1 MRDEDFN
8 NLHELEDTFWWFV
21 GMRDMQAA
29 LIDPVVRAARP
40 FLRPEADR
48 VVLDLGCGTGGNLE
62 WLRRYG
68 TSATVV
74 GLDVVEQALRFC
86 RTQQK
91 AKVLLASVTDLPYA
105 DSCCDIAG
113 SFDVLIQLPCD
124 GSDERALAEMHRVL
138 RPGGVGFVRV
148 AAYEWMRSGHDD
160 ALNTQRRYTLPL
172 ISQLAQDAGLE
183 IVRGTYANT
192 ILFPVAALRRLVLM
206 RVGATSSDS
215 DVRPMPRGLRWTNRL
230 MVQALRLEARLLAHP
245 RVRFPFGLSV
255 IIVVRKPNVTAPPHS
270 DHDGTAR

>member
-1 MRDEDFN
+1 MRDEDFK

-21 GMRDMQAA
+21 GMRDMQAV
-29 LIDPVVRAARP
+29 LLDPVVASARP
-40 FLRPEADR
+40 FLRPDAHR
-48 VVLDLGCGTGGNLE
+48 VVLDLGCGTGGNME

-68 TSATVV
+68 TSATLV
-74 GLDVVEQALRFC
+74 GLDVSEAALRFC
-86 RTQQK
+86 RSEQQ
-91 AKVLLASVTDLPYA
+91 ADVLLASVTDVPYA
-105 DSCCDIAG
+105 DSCCDVAT

-124 GSDERALAEMHRVL
+124 GSDQRALTEMHRVL

-172 ISQLAQDAGLE
+172 VTQLAHTAGLE
-183 IVRGTYANT
+183 VVRGTYANT

-215 DVRPMPRGLRWTNRL
+215 DVRPMPRGLRWTSRL
-230 MVQALRLEARLLAHP
+230 MERVLRLEARLLAHP
-245 RVRFPFGLSV
+245 RMRFPFGLSV
-255 IIVVRKPNVTAPPHS
+255 IIIVRKPDLPTSLPGRQEI
-270 DHDGTAR
+270 DR

>member
-1 MRDEDFN
+1 MRDEDFK

-29 LIDPVVRAARP
+29 LIDPVVLAARP
-40 FLRPEADR
+40 LLRPESDR
-48 VVLDLGCGTGGNLE
+48 VVLDLGCGTGANLE

-68 TSATVV
+68 ASSTVV

-86 RTQQK
+86 RSEQH
-91 AKVLLASVTDLPYA
+91 ANVLLASVTDLPYA
-105 DSCCDIAG
+105 DNCCDIAG
-113 SFDVLIQLPCD
+113 SFDVLIQLPRD
-124 GSDERALAEMHRVL
+124 GSDERALAEMYRVL
-138 RPGGVGFVRV
+138 VPGGVGFVRV

-172 ISQLAQDAGLE
+172 ISQLAQAAGLE

-192 ILFPVAALRRLVLM
+192 FLFPVAAMRRLVLM

-230 MVQALRLEARLLAHP
+230 MAGVLRLEARLLAHP
-245 RVRFPFGLSV
+245 RIRFPFGLSV
-255 IIVVRKPNVTAPPHS
+255 IIVVRKPHAVVAPEG
-270 DHDGTAR
+270 DREGTSR